1 MQSANRPT
9 GASAA
14 DGGVRPTIYAE
25 ARQTGKVSGIGL
37 KPTPPWHDLPV
48 VAQAGCPLG
57 PPANRIIPQLLT
69 VAVWMV
75 SFGLLLPL
83 CWGAQ
88 DAAQDA
94 DLLTTVWNGVRRAQK
109 DFTSGCGKIVETRTS
124 LLLARPMVFRGKFCA
139 AGLDRF
145 WLEYTE
151 PEPVRLLFNKDYL
164 NVTTDGGRKTE
175 VMDVGG
181 NVRRTQAYFSH
192 DNSLPNLQKNFEI
205 AVSREPGLYVMKMTP
220 RTERFRRKISQ
231 IVVKVDAAKF
241 LLRSLE
247 VDGKSGVTS
256 VFRIEMTSLNSKIPD
271 GTFDVYRPK

>member
-1 MQSANRPT
+1 MGYPT
-9 GASAA
+9 WRGRS
-14 DGGVRPTIYAE
+14 
-25 ARQTGKVSGIGL
+25 QTGMRIQRRDAEIAEISAENSRN
-37 KPTPPWHDLPV
+37 KPSEKGWLRSREKTRP
-48 VAQAGCPLG
+48 QAGVGKLKHA
-57 PPANRIIPQLLT
+57 PPRQL
-69 VAVWMV
+69 VAL
-75 SFGLLLPL
+75 LLLPMCL
-83 CWGAQ
+83 SGQ
-88 DAAQDA
+88 DAE
-94 DLLTTVWNGVRRAQK
+94 LMTTVWNGVQQAQK
-109 DFTSGCGKIVETRTS
+109 EFTSGCGKIVETRTS
-124 LLLARPMVFRGKFCA
+124 VLLARPMVFRGKFCA
-139 AGLDRF
+139 AGMDRF
-145 WLEYTE
+145 ALEYTE
-151 PEPVRLLFNKDYL
+151 PEPVRILFNKDYL

-192 DNSLPNLQKNFEI
+192 DNSLPNLKKNFEI